1 MTLSHIGPQSSLRK
15 RNDMRTLHIFTGILF
30 IGFFCSCLAL
40 AAESPDELYGHGR
53 FEEAEKAYSRS
64 DMDNPKDIRYRYNR
78 GCAAYQNSDFK
89 GAMAAFS
96 SVLRRSDN
104 EEIQFRA
111 AYNLGNTAF
120 KEGNFESA
128 VEQYKEAL
136 LSNPESEDAKYNL
149 ELTLR
154 ELEKLKK
161 KKTGKQKKE
170 GQKEAGQS
178 KDTEDTSGSGDKG
191 KNSEQKQA
199 QGRDQKNSKDQK
211 QSGKQEDDKEK
222 DHERPDQGRKAE
234 QDTSRDLSGQL
245 EPLQAMPEQEEE
257 HTPEQLGAILDR
269 KKAEALLDNLKED
282 RSRFLRFQIPEDKKH
297 GVLSGKDW

>member
-1 MTLSHIGPQSSLRK
+1 
-15 RNDMRTLHIFTGILF
+15 MRTLQILTGILF
-30 IGFFCSCLAL
+30 FGFFYPCFAL
-40 AAESPDELYGHGR
+40 AAESPDELYGQGR

-104 EEIQFRA
+104 EEIQFKA

-120 KEGNFESA
+120 KEGNFDSA

-149 ELTLR
+149 ELALR

-161 KKTGKQKKE
+161 KKTEKQKKE
-170 GQKEAGQS
+170 GQKETGQS
-178 KDTEDTSGSGDKG
+178 KDTGDNSSSGDKG
-191 KNSEQKQA
+191 EDPEQKQA
-199 QGRDQKNSKDQK
+199 QGQDQKNSKDQK
-211 QSGKQEDDKEK
+211 QSEKQEDDKEK
-222 DHERPDQGRKAE
+222 SHERPDEGQKAE
-234 QDTSRDLSGQL
+234 QDTARDLSGDL
-245 EPLQAMPEQEEE
+245 RPLQAMAEQDEDQ
-257 HTPEQLGAILDR
+257 TPDQPGAVLDR

-282 RSRFLRFQIPEDKKH
+282 RSRFLRFQIPADKKR
-297 GVLSGKDW
+297 GVKSGKDW

>member
-1 MTLSHIGPQSSLRK
+1 MTEPQRSLSKQI
-15 RNDMRTLHIFTGILF
+15 DMRTLQIFIGILF
-30 IGFFCSCLAL
+30 LGFFYACLAL
-40 AAESPDELYGHGR
+40 AAENPDELYGQGR

-96 SVLRRSDN
+96 SVLRRSDD
-104 EEIQFRA
+104 EEIQFKA
-111 AYNLGNTAF
+111 DYNLGNAAF

-149 ELTLR
+149 ELALR

-161 KKTGKQKKE
+161 KKTEKQKKE
-170 GQKEAGQS
+170 GQKETGQS
-178 KDTEDTSGSGDKG
+178 KDTGDNSSSGDKG
-191 KNSEQKQA
+191 EDPEQKQA
-199 QGRDQKNSKDQK
+199 QGQDQKNSKDQK
-211 QSGKQEDDKEK
+211 QSEKQEDDKEK
-222 DHERPDQGRKAE
+222 THERTDEGQKAE
-234 QDTSRDLSGQL
+234 QDTSRDLSGEL
-245 EPLQAMPEQEEE
+245 RPLQAMAEQGEDQ
-257 HTPEQLGAILDR
+257 TPDQPGAILDR

-282 RSRFLRFQIPEDKKH
+282 RSRFLRFQIPEDKKR
-297 GVLSGKDW
+297 GVKSGKDW

>member
-1 MTLSHIGPQSSLRK
+1 MRKQS
-15 RNDMRTLHIFTGILF
+15 DMRTLEIIAGVLF
-30 IGFFCSCLAL
+30 FGLFYCCPAL
-40 AAESPDELYGHGR
+40 AAENPDELYGQGR

-104 EEIQFRA
+104 EEIQFKA
-111 AYNLGNTAF
+111 TYNLGNAAF

-136 LSNPESEDAKYNL
+136 LSNPENEDAKYNL
-149 ELTLR
+149 ELALR

-161 KKTGKQKKE
+161 KKTEKQKKE
-170 GQKEAGQS
+170 GQKDSGPS
-178 KDTEDTSGSGDKG
+178 KDTGDNSRSGDKG
-191 KNSEQKQA
+191 EDSDQKQDGG
-199 QGRDQKNSKDQK
+199 QDQKNSKDQK
-211 QSGKQEDDKEK
+211 QSGKQEEDKEK
-222 DHERPDQGRKAE
+222 SHDGSDEGQKTE
-234 QDTSRDLSGQL
+234 QDTSRDLSGKL
-245 EPLQAMPEQEEE
+245 KPLQAMSEQGEDQ
-257 HTPEQLGAILDR
+257 TSDQPGTILDR

-297 GVLSGKDW
+297 GVGSGKDW

>member
-1 MTLSHIGPQSSLRK
+1 
-15 RNDMRTLHIFTGILF
+15 MRTLQILTGILF
-30 IGFFCSCLAL
+30 FGFIHSCLAL
-40 AAESPDELYGHGR
+40 AAENPDELYGQGR

-104 EEIQFRA
+104 EEIQFKA
-111 AYNLGNTAF
+111 AYNLGNAAF

-149 ELTLR
+149 ELALR

-161 KKTGKQKKE
+161 KKTEKQKKE
-170 GQKEAGQS
+170 GQKETGQS
-178 KDTEDTSGSGDKG
+178 KDTGDNSSSGDKG
-191 KNSEQKQA
+191 EDSEQKQA
-199 QGRDQKNSKDQK
+199 QGQDQKSSKDQK

-222 DHERPDQGRKAE
+222 NHEKPDEGQRAE
-234 QDTSRDLSGQL
+234 QNTSRDLSGQL
-245 EPLQAMPEQEEE
+245 RPLQAMPEQDEDQ
-257 HTPEQLGAILDR
+257 TPGQPGAILDR

-282 RSRFLRFQIPEDKKH
+282 RSRFLQFQIPEDKKH
-297 GVLSGKDW
+297 GVRSGKDW